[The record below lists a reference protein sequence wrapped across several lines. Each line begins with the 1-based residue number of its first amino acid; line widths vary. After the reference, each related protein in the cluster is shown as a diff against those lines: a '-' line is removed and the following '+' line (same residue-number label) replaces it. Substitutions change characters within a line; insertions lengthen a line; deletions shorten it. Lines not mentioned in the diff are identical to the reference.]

1 MSSIF
6 DNLTAQ
12 DMEVLVQKA
21 ATTGVGFTASSGLQA
36 IQLDAIA
43 KLAYAIFYPE
53 LEKVPHIQPEMAGE
67 RWGGQSFQWKS
78 ITAPNATSLP
88 APVSQG
94 NRNAIASI
102 TAVPYAAPYAT
113 LGYDQSVTDE
123 GYEQARGFDDLVN
136 DARITTMHNIL
147 QQYDVM
153 VTCGNRGSDSNGF
166 ALGTANTPAQPTTA
180 ATGGTIG
187 ASTKVTVQVVELSA
201 YGSSPKAINY
211 NAATGLT
218 PFISRTP
225 ANLTAAE
232 YIPAGVGL
240 ISSSAN
246 VTTGGSTSTN
256 TVTASVT
263 PKTGAFGWAWYV
275 STAGSPGNSNTY
287 FYGITYVPEVIIT
300 AAPTNTNQTVAQLVT
315 AQTISGT
322 QYDTSYNGSSSSV
335 VNSNPG
341 GSSAED
347 FDGAFAYI
355 AGANS
360 ANFLF
365 PDDFTGDTP
374 VSGWTPDSVGGVL
387 ELNTAIQQQ
396 FLAYN
401 AVPDEIVCG
410 VDAITAITNATLQ
423 TTNSGISNF
432 RVMQTQGA
440 DGQILGSNVL
450 SQYRCKFS
458 SNGQQTILPVSVSP
472 NIPAN
477 AVWLPNRRNPFP
489 STSATIPA
497 ALQLAEIKPMYSMD
511 YAKTRRTWE
520 LGTYVQTTL
529 VNRTPF
535 LGFVFSG
542 FNSVVNS

>member
-1 MSSIF
+1 MSIF
-6 DNLTAQ
+6 DNLSAE
-12 DMEVLVQKA
+12 DMRVLVEKA
-21 ATTGVGFTASSGLQA
+21 STTGVGFTTSSGLQA

-43 KLAYAIFYPE
+43 KLAYAVFYPE
-53 LEKVPHIQPEMAGE
+53 LQKIPHIQPEMAGE
-67 RWGGQSFQWKS
+67 RWGGTSFQWKS

-94 NRNAIASI
+94 NRNAISSI
-102 TAVPYAAPYAT
+102 TTVPYSAPYTT

-136 DARITTMHNIL
+136 DARITTMHSIL

-166 ALGTANTPAQPTTA
+166 ALGAANTPTLTDATTGGAIAANTKVSVYCVELTA
-180 ATGGTIG
+180 AGIN
-187 ASTKVTVQVVELSA
+187 
-201 YGSSPKAINY
+201 PKSLNY
-211 NAATGLT
+211 NATTGLT

-225 ANLTAAE
+225 ANLSAAE
-232 YIPAGVGL
+232 LIPAGIGNLSSVVSKTVG
-240 ISSSAN
+240 S
-246 VTTGGSTSTN
+246 STSTYS
-256 TVTASVT
+256 VTATVT
-263 PKTGAFGWAWYV
+263 PKVGAFGWGWFV
-275 STAGSPGNSNTY
+275 SGNGSPTTGNAF
-287 FYGITYVPEVIIT
+287 FYGVTSVPSVEITSIPTAPQQT
-300 AAPTNTNQTVAQLVT
+300 AAAFVT
-315 AQTISGT
+315 AQTISAT
-322 QYDTSYNGSSSSV
+322 LYDTSYNGSSSSV

-341 GSSAED
+341 GASADD

-355 AGANS
+355 AS
-360 ANFLF
+360 ANTTNFVEM
-365 PDDFTGDTP
+365 DGA
-374 VSGWTPDSVGGVL
+374 GWTPDNVGGVV
-387 ELNTAIQQQ
+387 ELNSAIQTQ
-396 FLAYN
+396 FLQYN

-410 VDAITAITNATLQ
+410 VDAIDPITTAVLSSAVAGNYRI
-423 TTNSGISNF
+423 NSGVEDGNG
-432 RVMQTQGA
+432 VM
-440 DGQILGSNVL
+440 GSNVL
-450 SQYRCKFS
+450 TQYRLKFS
-458 SNGQQTILPVSVSP
+458 ANGQQTIIPVSVSP

-477 AVWLPNRRNPFP
+477 AVWLPNRKNPFP

-542 FNSVVNS
+542 ASSTVNS